1 MRTGQIL
8 GVEALLR
15 WTDPELGSIS
25 PATFIPLAEESGLIV
40 KMGEFVLREAC
51 QQLKAWEAQGL
62 PSVRVSVNVSPQQ
75 IFRSNVLLMVKTVLD
90 ETGVLPSSLELEMT
104 ETTLMTNAQDAA
116 RLLDSLQELGIHIA
130 IDDFGTGYSSLS
142 YLKKFSVDRIK
153 IDRAFVRDIGEDGD
167 DEIIT
172 RAVIALAKT
181 LDVQVIAEGVETPQQ
196 RDFLLRH
203 GCVEAQGFLYSP
215 AVPAAAL
222 ARLLEESLRLE
233 TAGAVKA

>member
-1 MRTGQIL
+1 
-8 GVEALLR
+8 
-15 WTDPELGSIS
+15 
-25 PATFIPLAEESGLIV
+25 
-40 KMGEFVLREAC
+40 
-51 QQLKAWEAQGL
+51 
-62 PSVRVSVNVSPQQ
+62 
-75 IFRSNVLLMVKTVLD
+75 MVKTVLA

-222 ARLLEESLRLE
+222 ASLLEESLRRE
-233 TAGAVKA
+233 TAGGVEA